1 MILRLNTSTLQED
14 MQIYHNI
21 YHTILIDHFDSNFE
35 GRAYH
40 DGEEGM
46 VGRQGGS

>member
-1 MILRLNTSTLQED
+1 MYLTKGNFREER
-14 MQIYHNI
+14 
-21 YHTILIDHFDSNFE
+21 DHFDSNFE